1 MYHIHGNRRAGKR
14 EYIEYS
20 QWKLLARPTRVLYEF
35 PVSQFTVPI
44 FKFPAYLDLQLC
56 NIQGPEESHRH
67 RFTINHP
74 TIYHQP
80 STIYHYYYYVSCA
93 EHPARISRIH
103 WGIVEGLCDNCTTS
117 PSTSTVASLQYALMN
132 PRTACVFYMRVDPGR
147 TNSHSRRNKTQQNW
161 PFNRLFSTENQSNV
175 KLLFSDS

>member
-1 MYHIHGNRRAGKR
+1 METTSPPDPCPLWIPRITVHSSHFQVPSLPGFAIVQYPRARGEPPPPIHHQPSYH
-14 EYIEYS
+14 
-20 QWKLLARPTRVLYEF
+20 P
-35 PVSQFTVPI
+35 
-44 FKFPAYLDLQLC
+44 
-56 NIQGPEESHRH
+56 
-67 RFTINHP
+67 TINHP
-74 TIYHQP
+74 
-80 STIYHYYYYVSCA
+80 TIYHYYYYVSCA